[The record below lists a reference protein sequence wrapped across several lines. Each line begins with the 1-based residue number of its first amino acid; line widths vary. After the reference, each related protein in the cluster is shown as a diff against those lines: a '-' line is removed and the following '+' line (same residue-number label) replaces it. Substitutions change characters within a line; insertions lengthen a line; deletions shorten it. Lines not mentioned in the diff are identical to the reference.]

1 MKKIF
6 SYDIINITYDKLGGV
21 SIKEIKMDCN
31 KIWTDLQDSIKQ
43 AVEAEV
49 SYIVHIKP
57 SKAVSFEDSVFTIS
71 VPSSINKNMIEFRF
85 KNKIESILE
94 AYTGQ
99 KVTLLTILDSEVE
112 QFMKSESEHNYKIP
126 VSQTN
131 NSGSSLN
138 EKYTFENFVIGSSNE
153 YAAAAAISTSENPG
167 RIYNPLFLYGNSGLG
182 KTHLMYAIGNKIKK
196 EHPEYKV
203 VYIPT
208 ENFTNEFVEC
218 IKNYKMEEFRKKYR
232 KADVLLVDDVQ
243 FLQNREG
250 FQEEF
255 FHTFNDLHSLNK
267 QIVLTSDR
275 KPSELI
281 TLEERLRTRF
291 SQGLQIDITVPNYET
306 RLAILRKKAELNDYN
321 ISNDILEYIANRIK
335 SNVRELEGAL
345 LKVISIAQLSHKEVD
360 INLTKFAIESILPK
374 DGIVKITP
382 DKIMDKV
389 CTFYDVT
396 KEELI
401 GKSRVKTLVV
411 PRQVAMYL
419 CSKLTDMNAGMIG
432 KTFGN
437 KDRTTVLYSID
448 KIEDDLANDNVLKTN
463 IDYIIKDLQTV

>member
-1 MKKIF
+1 
-6 SYDIINITYDKLGGV
+6 
-21 SIKEIKMDCN
+21 MDCN
-31 KIWTDLQDSIKQ
+31 KIWSDVQELIKK

-49 SYIVHIKP
+49 SYVVHIKP
-57 SKAVSFEDSVFTIS
+57 AKAVSFENSVFTVA

-94 AYTGQ
+94 TYTGQ
-99 KVTLLTILDSEVE
+99 KVTLQIILDDETDE
-112 QFMKSESEHNYKIP
+112 FLKSIK
-126 VSQTN
+126 QTDDTISLSATHQRTD
-131 NSGSSLN
+131 NSTLN
-138 EKYTFENFVIGSSNE
+138 EKYTFETFVIGSSNE
-153 YAAAAAISTSENPG
+153 YAASAAISTSENPG

-182 KTHLMYAIGNKIKK
+182 KTHLMCAIGNKIKK
-196 EHPEYKV
+196 EHPDYKV

-218 IKNYKMEEFRKKYR
+218 IKNYKMAEFRKKYR
-232 KADVLLVDDVQ
+232 NADVLMVDDVQ

-275 KPSELI
+275 KPSELV

-306 RLAILRKKAELNDYN
+306 RLAILKKKSELNNYN
-321 ISNDILEYIANRIK
+321 ISSDILEYIADRIK

-345 LKVISIAQLSHKEVD
+345 LKVVSIAQLSHKEID
-360 INLTKFAIESILPK
+360 IELTKYAIESILPK

-389 CTFYDVT
+389 STFYDVT

-437 KDRTTVLYSID
+437 KDRTTVIHSVQ
-448 KIEDDLANDNVLKTN
+448 KIEGDLETDPVLKTN
-463 IDYIIKDLQTV
+463 IDYIIKDLQTL

>member
-1 MKKIF
+1 
-6 SYDIINITYDKLGGV
+6 
-21 SIKEIKMDCN
+21 MDCT
-31 KIWTDLQDSIKQ
+31 KIWEELQDAIKN
-43 AVEAEV
+43 AVEAQV
-49 SYIVHIKP
+49 SYTVHIRP
-57 SKAVSFEDSVFTIS
+57 AKAVSFEDSVFTIA
-71 VPSSINKNMIEFRF
+71 VPSSINRNMIEFRF

-99 KVTLLTILDSEVE
+99 KITLNVMLEDELKNLKETAISENE
-112 QFMKSESEHNYKIP
+112 EEKTP
-126 VSQTN
+126 VQIHKKDLSI
-131 NSGSSLN
+131 N
-138 EKYTFENFVIGSSNE
+138 EKFTFENFVIGSSNE

-182 KTHLMYAIGNKIKK
+182 KTHLMCAIGNKIKK
-196 EHPEYKV
+196 EHPDYKV
-203 VYIPT
+203 LYITT
-208 ENFTNEFVEC
+208 ENFTAEFVEC
-218 IKNYKMEEFRKKYR
+218 IKNYKMDEFRKKYR
-232 KADVLLVDDVQ
+232 TADVLLVDDVQ

-281 TLEERLRTRF
+281 TLEERLVTRF
-291 SQGLQIDITVPNYET
+291 SQGLTFDISVPDYDT
-306 RLAILRKKAELNDYN
+306 RLAILRKKAELNNYEVGDE
-321 ISNDILEYIANRIK
+321 ILQYIADRIK

-345 LKVISIAQLSHKEVD
+345 LKVISIGQLSHKEID
-360 INLTKFAIESILPK
+360 IELTKFAIESILPK

-389 CTFYDVT
+389 STFYSVT

-401 GKSRVKTLVV
+401 GKSRVKSLVL

-419 CSKLTDMNAGMIG
+419 CTKLTDMNAGMIG
-432 KTFGN
+432 KTFG
-437 KDRTTVLYSID
+437 KDRTTVLHSVEKIENDLKTD
-448 KIEDDLANDNVLKTN
+448 KIMKTN
-463 IDYIIKDLQTV
+463 IDYIIKDLQSL

>member
-1 MKKIF
+1 
-6 SYDIINITYDKLGGV
+6 
-21 SIKEIKMDCN
+21 MDCN
-31 KIWTDLQDSIKQ
+31 KIWSDVQELIKK

-49 SYIVHIKP
+49 SYVVHIKP
-57 SKAVSFEDSVFTIS
+57 AKAVSFENSVFTVA

-94 AYTGQ
+94 TYTGQ
-99 KVTLLTILDSEVE
+99 KVTLQIILDDETDE
-112 QFMKSESEHNYKIP
+112 FLKSIK
-126 VSQTN
+126 QTDDN
-131 NSGSSLN
+131 ISMSATRQRTDNFTLN
-138 EKYTFENFVIGSSNE
+138 EKYTFETFVIGSSNE
-153 YAAAAAISTSENPG
+153 YAASAAISTSENPG

-182 KTHLMYAIGNKIKK
+182 KTHLMCAIGNKIKK
-196 EHPEYKV
+196 EHPDYKV

-218 IKNYKMEEFRKKYR
+218 IKNYKMAEFRKKYR
-232 KADVLLVDDVQ
+232 NADVLMVDDVQ

-275 KPSELI
+275 KPSELV

-306 RLAILRKKAELNDYN
+306 RLAILKKKSELNNYN
-321 ISNDILEYIANRIK
+321 ISSDILEYIADRIK

-345 LKVISIAQLSHKEVD
+345 LKVVSIAQLSHKEID
-360 INLTKFAIESILPK
+360 IELTKYAIESILPK

-389 CTFYDVT
+389 STFYDVT

-437 KDRTTVLYSID
+437 KDRTTVIHSVQ
-448 KIEDDLANDNVLKTN
+448 KIEGDLETDHILKTN
-463 IDYIIKDLQTV
+463 IDYIIKDLQTL

>member
-1 MKKIF
+1 
-6 SYDIINITYDKLGGV
+6 
-21 SIKEIKMDCN
+21 MDCN
-31 KIWTDLQDSIKQ
+31 KIWSDVQELIKK

-49 SYIVHIKP
+49 SYVVHIKP
-57 SKAVSFEDSVFTIS
+57 AKAVSFENSVFTVA

-94 AYTGQ
+94 TYTGQ
-99 KVTLLTILDSEVE
+99 KVTLQIILDDETDE
-112 QFMKSESEHNYKIP
+112 FLKSIK
-126 VSQTN
+126 QTDDTISMSATHQRTD
-131 NSGSSLN
+131 NSTLN
-138 EKYTFENFVIGSSNE
+138 EKYTFETFVIGSSNE
-153 YAAAAAISTSENPG
+153 YAASAAISTSENPG

-182 KTHLMYAIGNKIKK
+182 KTHLMCAIGNKIKK
-196 EHPEYKV
+196 EHPDYKV

-218 IKNYKMEEFRKKYR
+218 IKNYKMAEFRKKYR
-232 KADVLLVDDVQ
+232 NADVLMVDDVQ

-275 KPSELI
+275 KPSELV

-291 SQGLQIDITVPNYET
+291 SRGLQIDITVPNYET
-306 RLAILRKKAELNDYN
+306 RLAILKKKSELNNYN
-321 ISNDILEYIANRIK
+321 ISSDILEYIADRIK

-345 LKVISIAQLSHKEVD
+345 LKVVSIAQLSHKEID
-360 INLTKFAIESILPK
+360 IELTKYAIESILPK

-389 CTFYDVT
+389 STFYDVT

-437 KDRTTVLYSID
+437 KDRTTVIHSVQ
-448 KIEDDLANDNVLKTN
+448 KIEGDLETDPVLKTN
-463 IDYIIKDLQTV
+463 IDYIIKDLQTL

>member
-1 MKKIF
+1 MDCEKIWME
-6 SYDIINITYDKLGGV
+6 LQE
-21 SIKEIKMDCN
+21 SIKN
-31 KIWTDLQDSIKQ
+31 

-49 SYIVHIKP
+49 SYTVHIKP
-57 SKAVSFEDSVFTIS
+57 AKAVLFEDSVFTIA
-71 VPSSINKNMIEFRF
+71 VPSSINRNMIEFRF

-99 KVTLLTILDSEVE
+99 KITLNIILEDELE
-112 QFMKSESEHNYKIP
+112 QFMENSSINDEKISSSKP
-126 VSQTN
+126 HKREL
-131 NSGSSLN
+131 SLN

-182 KTHLMYAIGNKIKK
+182 KTHLMCAIGNKIKK
-196 EHPEYKV
+196 EYPDYNIL
-203 VYIPT
+203 YITT
-208 ENFTNEFVEC
+208 ENFTAEFVDC
-218 IKNYKMEEFRKKYR
+218 IKNHKMDSFRKKYR
-232 KADVLLVDDVQ
+232 TADVLLVDDVQ

-275 KPSELI
+275 KPNELI

-306 RLAILRKKAELNDYN
+306 RLAILRKKSELNDYR
-321 ISNDILEYIANRIK
+321 ISDDILTYIADRIK

-345 LKVISIAQLSHKEVD
+345 LKVISIGQLSHKEID
-360 INLTKFAIESILPK
+360 IELTKFAIESILPK
-374 DGIVKITP
+374 DGVVKITP

-389 CTFYDVT
+389 STFYNVT
-396 KEELI
+396 KDELI
-401 GKSRVKTLVV
+401 GKSRVKTLVI
-411 PRQVAMYL
+411 PRQIAMYL
-419 CSKLTDMNAGMIG
+419 CSKLTDMNASMIG

-437 KDRTTVLYSID
+437 KDRTTVLHSVQ
-448 KIEDDLANDNVLKTN
+448 KIENDLTTDKTLKTN
-463 IDYIIKDLQTV
+463 IDYIIKDLQSL

>member
-1 MKKIF
+1 
-6 SYDIINITYDKLGGV
+6 
-21 SIKEIKMDCN
+21 MDCN

-112 QFMKSESEHNYKIP
+112 QFMKSESEHNYKIS

-182 KTHLMYAIGNKIKK
+182 KTHLMCAIGNKIKK

-218 IKNYKMEEFRKKYR
+218 IKNYKM
-232 KADVLLVDDVQ
+232 
-243 FLQNREG
+243 
-250 FQEEF
+250 
-255 FHTFNDLHSLNK
+255 
-267 QIVLTSDR
+267 
-275 KPSELI
+275 
-281 TLEERLRTRF
+281 
-291 SQGLQIDITVPNYET
+291 
-306 RLAILRKKAELNDYN
+306 
-321 ISNDILEYIANRIK
+321 
-335 SNVRELEGAL
+335 
-345 LKVISIAQLSHKEVD
+345 
-360 INLTKFAIESILPK
+360 
-374 DGIVKITP
+374 
-382 DKIMDKV
+382 
-389 CTFYDVT
+389 
-396 KEELI
+396 
-401 GKSRVKTLVV
+401 
-411 PRQVAMYL
+411 
-419 CSKLTDMNAGMIG
+419 
-432 KTFGN
+432 
-437 KDRTTVLYSID
+437 
-448 KIEDDLANDNVLKTN
+448 
-463 IDYIIKDLQTV
+463 

>member
-1 MKKIF
+1 
-6 SYDIINITYDKLGGV
+6 
-21 SIKEIKMDCN
+21 MDCT
-31 KIWTDLQDSIKQ
+31 KIWEELQDAIKN

-49 SYIVHIKP
+49 SYTVHIKP
-57 SKAVSFEDSVFTIS
+57 AKAVSFEDSVFTIA
-71 VPSSINKNMIEFRF
+71 VPSSINRNMIEFRF

-99 KVTLLTILDSEVE
+99 KITLTVILEDEL
-112 QFMKSESEHNYKIP
+112 K
-126 VSQTN
+126 
-131 NSGSSLN
+131 NSNETDGLDNKEEISHVQMHKKDLSIN
-138 EKYTFENFVIGSSNE
+138 EKFTFENFVIGSSNE

-182 KTHLMYAIGNKIKK
+182 KTHLMCAIGNKIKK
-196 EHPEYKV
+196 EHPDYKV
-203 VYIPT
+203 LYITT
-208 ENFTNEFVEC
+208 ENFTAEFVEC
-218 IKNYKMEEFRKKYR
+218 IKNYKMDEFRKKYR
-232 KADVLLVDDVQ
+232 TADVLLVDDVQ

-281 TLEERLRTRF
+281 TLEERLVTRF
-291 SQGLQIDITVPNYET
+291 SQGLTFDISVPDYDT
-306 RLAILRKKAELNDYN
+306 RLAILRKKAEINNYKVSD
-321 ISNDILEYIANRIK
+321 DILKYIADRIK

-345 LKVISIAQLSHKEVD
+345 LKVISIGQLSHKD
-360 INLTKFAIESILPK
+360 IDIELTKFAIESILPK

-389 CTFYDVT
+389 STFYNVT

-401 GKSRVKTLVV
+401 GKSRVKSLVL

-419 CSKLTDMNAGMIG
+419 CTKLTDMNAGMIG
-432 KTFGN
+432 KTFS
-437 KDRTTVLYSID
+437 KDRTTVLHSVEKIETDLNTD
-448 KIEDDLANDNVLKTN
+448 KIMKTN
-463 IDYIIKDLQTV
+463 IDYIIKDLQSL

>member
-1 MKKIF
+1 MDCEKIWME
-6 SYDIINITYDKLGGV
+6 LQE
-21 SIKEIKMDCN
+21 SIKN
-31 KIWTDLQDSIKQ
+31 

-57 SKAVSFEDSVFTIS
+57 AKAVLFEDSVFTIT
-71 VPSSINKNMIEFRF
+71 VPSSINRNMIEFRF

-99 KVTLLTILDSEVE
+99 KITLNIILEDELE
-112 QFMKSESEHNYKIP
+112 QFMEKISLRNDEKISPSSETHKREL
-126 VSQTN
+126 
-131 NSGSSLN
+131 SLN

-182 KTHLMYAIGNKIKK
+182 KTHLMCAIGNKIKK
-196 EHPEYKV
+196 EHPDYNIL
-203 VYIPT
+203 YITT
-208 ENFTNEFVEC
+208 ENFTAEFVDC
-218 IKNYKMEEFRKKYR
+218 IKNHKMDYFRKKYR
-232 KADVLLVDDVQ
+232 TADVLLVDDVQ

-306 RLAILRKKAELNDYN
+306 RLAILRKKSELNDYR
-321 ISNDILEYIANRIK
+321 ISDDILTYIADRIK

-345 LKVISIAQLSHKEVD
+345 LKVISIGQLSHKEID
-360 INLTKFAIESILPK
+360 IELTKFAIESILPK
-374 DGIVKITP
+374 DGVVKITP

-389 CTFYDVT
+389 STFYNVT
-396 KEELI
+396 KDELI
-401 GKSRVKTLVV
+401 GKSRLKSLVV
-411 PRQVAMYL
+411 PRQIAMYL
-419 CSKLTDMNAGMIG
+419 CSKLTDMNANMIG

-437 KDRTTVLYSID
+437 KDRTTVLYSVE
-448 KIEDDLANDNVLKTN
+448 KIENDLTTDKTLKTN
-463 IDYIIKDLQTV
+463 IDYIIKDLQSL

>member
-1 MKKIF
+1 
-6 SYDIINITYDKLGGV
+6 
-21 SIKEIKMDCN
+21 MDCT
-31 KIWTDLQDSIKQ
+31 KIWEELQDAIKN
-43 AVEAEV
+43 AVEAQV
-49 SYIVHIKP
+49 SYTVHIRP
-57 SKAVSFEDSVFTIS
+57 AKAVSFEDSVFTIA
-71 VPSSINKNMIEFRF
+71 VPSSINRNMIEFRF

-99 KVTLLTILDSEVE
+99 KITLNVMLEDELKNLKETAISENE
-112 QFMKSESEHNYKIP
+112 EEKTP
-126 VSQTN
+126 VQIHKKDLSI
-131 NSGSSLN
+131 N
-138 EKYTFENFVIGSSNE
+138 EKFTFENFVIGSSNE

-182 KTHLMYAIGNKIKK
+182 KTHLMCAIGNKIKK
-196 EHPEYKV
+196 EHPDYKV
-203 VYIPT
+203 LYITT
-208 ENFTNEFVEC
+208 ENFTAEFVEC
-218 IKNYKMEEFRKKYR
+218 IKNYKMDEFRKKYR
-232 KADVLLVDDVQ
+232 TADVLLVDDVQ

-281 TLEERLRTRF
+281 TLEERLVTRF
-291 SQGLQIDITVPNYET
+291 SQGLTFDISVPDYDT
-306 RLAILRKKAELNDYN
+306 RLAILRKKAELNNYEVSDE
-321 ISNDILEYIANRIK
+321 ILQYIADRIK

-345 LKVISIAQLSHKEVD
+345 LKVISIGQLSHKEID
-360 INLTKFAIESILPK
+360 IELTKFAIESILPK

-389 CTFYDVT
+389 STFYSVT

-401 GKSRVKTLVV
+401 GKSRVKSLVL

-419 CSKLTDMNAGMIG
+419 CTKLTDMNAGMIG
-432 KTFGN
+432 KTFG
-437 KDRTTVLYSID
+437 KDRTTVLHSVEKIETDLNTD
-448 KIEDDLANDNVLKTN
+448 KIMKTN
-463 IDYIIKDLQTV
+463 IDYIIKDLQSL